1 MRWDRGIFN
10 GSNANFGWG
19 LGINMEK
26 KDLNLKQLL
35 WGNDGICHQHLK
47 EHTVFPMAKIE
58 DFSNKN
64 GGVTNRKKIEDI
76 LHGFNWDTFRTLD

>member
-10 GSNANFGWG
+10 GSNANFGWVVGKFILLKVG
-19 LGINMEK
+19 LEIKMEK

-58 DFSNKN
+58 DFSNENECVTKRKN
-64 GGVTNRKKIEDI
+64 RGYFTWI
-76 LHGFNWDTFRTLD
+76 